1 MPVTYTNKKRK
12 KYYLHHGKTKTGKTK
27 YHFLMKDN
35 GNLVE
40 KIPEDFEI
48 YEHPSNAQVF
58 LRKKQIKII
67 TDIENHLV
75 NKYLKKIKSSY
86 SYISDIKGKVITIFE
101 SNQNNDAIRDVF
113 NKFSIG
119 LPKSDSFIN
128 EIIDTNAS
136 YSPVMRFILLD
147 KKQRIFT
154 TERFCFRGSVDDW
167 ISISEPDSLE
177 KLLKTFIKHLG
188 KESLFDI
195 Y

>member
-1 MPVTYTNKKRK
+1 
-12 KYYLHHGKTKTGKTK
+12 
-27 YHFLMKDN
+27 
-35 GNLVE
+35 
-40 KIPEDFEI
+40 
-48 YEHPSNAQVF
+48 EHPSNAQVF

-128 EIIDTNAS
+128 EIIDKNAS

-147 KKQRIFT
+147 KKKRIFT
-154 TERFCFRGSVDDW
+154 TERFCFRGSIDDW
-167 ISISEPDSLE
+167 ISIGESDSLE